1 MQQVPVLDEVGPAEH
16 DDGVGEH
23 DEVADEDAERVR
35 LERLD
40 GGVAVAANEKRRSNY
55 SHTFL
60 FDLIPEL
67 IMVGFVSSI
76 EEHAAADTVFGT
88 GRNGACYYMCMWR
101 YGLGNGAALAVQ

>member
-1 MQQVPVLDEVGPAEH
+1 MNPGSFKDFAQYRPHTSRKREEKQNHILTILQQVPVLDEVGPAEH

-55 SHTFL
+55 SHTL
-60 FDLIPEL
+60 F
-67 IMVGFVSSI
+67 
-76 EEHAAADTVFGT
+76 
-88 GRNGACYYMCMWR
+88 
-101 YGLGNGAALAVQ
+101 